1 MSINRTTFLLVAFG
15 LLSPVCC
22 SKWMMNS
29 SLAQETES
37 YALYSY
43 LYRNSNWL
51 VPEEEVA
58 IATQPFAFDH
68 IPASESCLKPATEE
82 ERVIVQA
89 AKWLSTQSFAWT
101 RQLNLGHP
109 YRLIPEV
116 EVNQAINC
124 ISQSHGPSPKA
135 GCEPYARLHFVRFL
149 SIPAFM

>member
-101 RQLNLGHP
+101 RQRSGLPKNWRQMDTGPEELREVLLGIL
-109 YRLIPEV
+109 RT
-116 EVNQAINC
+116 A
-124 ISQSHGPSPKA
+124 
-135 GCEPYARLHFVRFL
+135 ARKMFR
-149 SIPAFM
+149 